1 MSDCLLE
8 AKSVTK
14 HYDDGRIQA
23 LRGVDLEINAGEF
36 VAFTGPSGSGKS
48 TLLHLLG
55 GLDQPTSGQ
64 VLFRGQVL
72 ADGFDLDS
80 YRSQRVG
87 FIFQAFHLLPTL
99 RALENVQVPMFE
111 TNLSR
116 HEREDK
122 ARVLLCEMGLE
133 HRLHQYPT
141 ELSAGERQ
149 RVAIARSLANDPEIL
164 LADEPTGNL
173 DSRTGSEILDLLH
186 VSNEQ
191 FGMTV
196 VMVTH
201 EQALAER
208 YAERLIFLADGKVV
222 ADHPNVPT
230 SRKTAAQ
237 VPASHKPGEKET
249 T

>member
-1 MSDCLLE
+1 
-8 AKSVTK
+8 
-14 HYDDGRIQA
+14 
-23 LRGVDLEINAGEF
+23 
-36 VAFTGPSGSGKS
+36 
-48 TLLHLLG
+48 LLG

-173 DSRTGSEILDLLH
+173 DCENSDLVMALLNGIQ
-186 VSNEQ
+186 VKRN
-191 FGMTV
+191 MTLV
-196 VMVTH
+196 VVTH
-201 EQALAER
+201 EAGIAQLAHR
-208 YAERLIFLADGKVV
+208 TLQIRDGRIW
-222 ADHPNVPT
+222 API
-230 SRKTAAQ
+230 
-237 VPASHKPGEKET
+237 SHCHVS
-249 T
+249 